1 MLLLL
6 IYNKKGADSHE
17 PAPQSMK
24 SNVKTKKNGYCNIM
38 PDFRFLQLNLQIVL
52 LFFSLL

>member
-24 SNVKTKKNGYCNIM
+24 SNVNTKKMVIAIY
-38 PDFRFLQLNLQIVL
+38 
-52 LFFSLL
+52 